1 MRSRLSRGQLALEWT
16 DRIRWDE
23 LPVAA
28 RAELHVLLRELLRRI
43 AHADDR
49 AEGASSE

>member
-1 MRSRLSRGQLALEWT
+1 MRSTLTRRQLALEWT

-28 RAELHVLLRELLRRI
+28 RAELHVLLRELLRRG
-43 AHADDR
+43 ADAEDP
-49 AEGASSE
+49 AEGASGE